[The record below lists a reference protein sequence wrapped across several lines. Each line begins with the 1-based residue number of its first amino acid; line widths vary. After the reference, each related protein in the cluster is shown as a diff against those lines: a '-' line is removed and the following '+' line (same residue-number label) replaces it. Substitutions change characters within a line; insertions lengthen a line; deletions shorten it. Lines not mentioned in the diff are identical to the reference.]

1 MKAKEAADYSA
12 ITELR
17 ALYGMMSPRRR
28 RHLVLMF
35 VVMLVVAVAELVT
48 IGLAVPFLS
57 VVLAPGRSGPAPSPW
72 GLPFPA
78 AGGSSLVTAALLFA
92 GAGVVAAL
100 ARLLLAGISQ
110 SFAFRLGHEL
120 GTTMFSRMLRQPYG
134 YYIARN
140 TTELLI
146 GMEKVQVVVYSV
158 LLPAIQ
164 GVSATVLA
172 VCITILLFL
181 IHPYAAALGGVVMA
195 GVYISIS
202 LATRSRLRSNS
213 AVLTQSATARMKLVR
228 EGLGGIRDILLD
240 QSQEVFEDTF
250 REFDARYRRAQA
262 ANSLINSAPRH
273 IVESAALILVA
284 FVAVGVSFRQ
294 GGVVNALPLLG
305 AFALGSQR
313 LIPLLQQVYAGW
325 SQCLGN
331 IHALRDTLNLLRA
344 PVVVSIPRSTT
355 QPPLPFTREIVI
367 DNVSFRYGDGAYAVS
382 GASLRIPRGARVG
395 VVGRSGGG
403 KSTLLDLLMGLLEP
417 TSGEIRVDGQL
428 LDAATR
434 PHWQRQIAHVP
445 QAIYLADRSIAANI
459 AFGEAEDRIDMERM
473 EAAARQAEIHDFIMG
488 LPEGFGTRV
497 GERGVQLSGGQ
508 RQRVGIARALYKR
521 ASLLIFDEVTSALD
535 EATEAAVMKSIA
547 AIESGRTVV
556 IVTHRISNLDSCDFI
571 VRMDGGRLVAPAPVG

>member
-1 MKAKEAADYSA
+1 
-12 ITELR
+12 
-17 ALYGMMSPRRR
+17 
-28 RHLVLMF
+28 
-35 VVMLVVAVAELVT
+35 
-48 IGLAVPFLS
+48 
-57 VVLAPGRSGPAPSPW
+57 
-72 GLPFPA
+72 
-78 AGGSSLVTAALLFA
+78 
-92 GAGVVAAL
+92 
-100 ARLLLAGISQ
+100 
-110 SFAFRLGHEL
+110 
-120 GTTMFSRMLRQPYG
+120 
-134 YYIARN
+134 
-140 TTELLI
+140 
-146 GMEKVQVVVYSV
+146 
-158 LLPAIQ
+158 
-164 GVSATVLA
+164 
-172 VCITILLFL
+172 
-181 IHPYAAALGGVVMA
+181 
-195 GVYISIS
+195 
-202 LATRSRLRSNS
+202 
-213 AVLTQSATARMKLVR
+213 MKLVR